1 MKSFKQFLEED
12 GGVGGIGGAGPANS
26 VGGGQIAGVGIANP
40 SLPNQGEP
48 GVMLKKKKTPVMFIA
63 KRKGYNG

>member
-12 GGVGGIGGAGPANS
+12 GGAGGVGGGDSAGPANVS
-26 VGGGQIAGVGIANP
+26 AGITT
-40 SLPNQGEP
+40 GEP
-48 GVMLKKKKTPVMFIA
+48 GVHLPRKKKSPVMFKLPI